1 MKKRILKIY
10 GITLGVGLIYYV
22 WIRLTGLAIPCLSYE
37 MTGFFC
43 PGCGSSRLFLRLGEF
58 NISGAFN
65 ANPALFVLLVF
76 WNIVALLCFVGR
88 PKFVSDKR
96 FLYTCLF
103 ISIAVLLGFCLIR
116 NIT

>member
-10 GITLGVGLIYYV
+10 GVTLSVGLIYYV
-22 WIRLTGLAIPCLSYE
+22 WIRLTGLAIPCLCYE
-37 MTGFFC
+37 LTGFLC

-58 NISGAFN
+58 NITGAFN

-76 WNIVALLCFVGR
+76 WNAVALLCFIGKPR
-88 PKFVSDKR
+88 FVSDRR
-96 FLYTCLF
+96 FIYTSLF
-103 ISIAVLLGFCLIR
+103 VSIAVLLSYCIIR